1 MNLRVERSPS
11 VNGATIGRLS
21 IDGVFFCYT
30 LEDQIRPVKI
40 KGETA
45 IPAGTYPVKLT
56 PSPRFGRVL
65 PEVLKVPNFIGIRI
79 HAGNRKQD
87 TEGCILVGQHFGVDW
102 ISESRMALERLMA
115 KLVEADTIT
124 ITITNPEPS

>member
-1 MNLRVERSPS
+1 MTLLVERAPS

-21 IDGVFFCYT
+21 IDGAFFCYT

-40 KGETA
+40 KGATA
-45 IPAGTYPVKLT
+45 IPAGTYTVKLT

-65 PEVLKVPNFIGIRI
+65 PELLKVPNYVGVRI
-79 HAGNRKQD
+79 HAGNRHQD

-102 ISESRMALERLMA
+102 ISESRLAMERLMA
-115 KLVEADTIT
+115 RLVEADAIT
-124 ITITNPEPS
+124 LTITNPEVP